1 MNVWVIARTT
11 TGEALRKK
19 VLNVFL
25 LVAVVMI
32 VLSVVFAF
40 FTPREEITIV
50 RSMSF
55 GAIVIFGVLI
65 SVIMSIGLIPNEVE
79 KRTIYTLL
87 AKPVRRWEFIVG
99 KFLGAAL
106 TIFINVALMCVVFVM
121 LVAIKTHQ
129 IQWDLFLGVLL
140 IYFGLTLLAA
150 IAIFFSVVLTPNI
163 NVALTLALYIVG
175 NLSEYTEAMARL
187 AVQRSQNVIL
197 SYAIWALHYLVPNF
211 SNFNIQ
217 HPMIHPENVT
227 VEPTFMILYAVKA
240 ILYALMYIAALL
252 FAAVLLFDNR
262 EL

>member
-1 MNVWVIARTT
+1 MNVWVIAKTT

-25 LVAVVMI
+25 LVAMVMI

-65 SVIMSIGLIPNEVE
+65 SVIMSISLIPNEME

-99 KFLGAAL
+99 KFLGAAM
-106 TIFINVALMCVVFVM
+106 TIFINVALMCVVFVV
-121 LVAIKTHQ
+121 LVAIKTHT

-140 IYFGLTLLAA
+140 IYFGLILLAA

-163 NVALTLALYIVG
+163 NVALTLSIYIIG
-175 NLSEYTEAMARL
+175 NLSEYTAAMARG
-187 AVQRSQNVIL
+187 AIHREQNHLL
-197 SYAIWALHYLVPNF
+197 SYFIWALHYMVPNF
-211 SNFNIQ
+211 GNFNIQ
-217 HPMIHPENVT
+217 HPIIHPEVG
-227 VEPTFMILYAVKA
+227 VDPMFLMAYMAKVI
-240 ILYALMYIAALL
+240 IYALAYI
-252 FAAVLLFDNR
+252 AVLLLIAILLFDKR